1 MSRPG
6 VWARFDRMALKR
18 LFPLSPWAALALA
31 VLAFPSHALYKV
43 VAPDGSVTYTDRP
56 PAAGRP
62 AQVNAR
68 EATNDAAAALGSL
81 PLELRQTA
89 TRFPVTLYSST
100 DCAPCESGRR
110 LLQGRGVP
118 FTERQVLNEDDAEAL
133 NRLTGGRSVPTL
145 TIGGQALRG
154 YADADWHSYLDA
166 AGYPRESRLPR
177 GYQAPAATPL
187 VVRQPEATPTAARP
201 AAPVVTPPVAEPP
214 TTAPSPTGI
223 RF

>member
-1 MSRPG
+1 MT
-6 VWARFDRMALKR
+6 LKR
-18 LFPLSPWAALALA
+18 LLAPSCVALALA
-31 VLAFPSHALYKV
+31 AAVLPCHALYKV

-56 PAAGRP
+56 PPASAGRP
-62 AQVNAR
+62 VPMGGK
-68 EATNDAAAALGSL
+68 EAPASDDRAALANL
-81 PLELRQTA
+81 PLELRQTI
-89 TRFPVTLYSST
+89 TRFPVTLYT
-100 DCAPCESGRR
+100 GNDCAPCESARR

-118 FTERQVLNEDDAEAL
+118 FTERQVLSDEDAEAL

-154 YADADWHSYLDA
+154 FADLDWHSYLDA

-177 GYQAPAATPL
+177 NYQAPAATPL
-187 VVRQPEATPTAARP
+187 VARQPEAAPAAARP
-201 AAPVVTPPVAEPP
+201 APPPEPIAPPP

>member
-1 MSRPG
+1 MMSKS
-6 VWARFDRMALKR
+6 LR
-18 LFPLSPWAALALA
+18 LLPWVALALGTFA
-31 VLAFPSHALYKV
+31 APSHALFKV
-43 VAPDGSVTYTDRP
+43 VGPDGSVTYTDRP
-56 PAAGRP
+56 PPAAIGKAAP
-62 AQVNAR
+62 LGK
-68 EATNDAAAALGSL
+68 DAAAADANAGL
-81 PLELRQTA
+81 PFDLRQVA
-89 TRFPVTLYSST
+89 TRFPVTLYTSS

-118 FTERQVLNEDDAEAL
+118 FSERRVESNEDAEAL

-145 TIGGQALRG
+145 MIGSQALRG

-177 GYQAPAATPL
+177 NYQQPAATPL
-187 VVRQPEATPTAARP
+187 VIQKAEQAPPQP
-201 AAPVVTPPVAEPP
+201 AAPPPEPPVAPPP